1 VGVVTVSRQL
11 GSGGCEIASRV
22 ASELG
27 YRLVDREIIHRAAQD
42 AGVPRIALQEMADEG
57 RKNLVDRVLQ
67 SVNAMPPVPS
77 TAEAWRRE
85 AAASVARPFGGIF
98 SPAVPP
104 FTVTLKDYVDI
115 VGMVMR
121 DLARQGNVVIAGR
134 GGQVVLRDAAD
145 ALHVQILAPPRHRA
159 AVLARREGIDEE
171 EAFQRVTASD
181 RARRDYLR
189 RYHRV
194 QWLDPLLYDL
204 VINTVKIPASLAAQ
218 IVVDAFEQLI
228 LADHG

>member
-1 VGVVTVSRQL
+1 VGVITISRQL
-11 GSGGCEIASRV
+11 GSSGCEISSLV
-22 ASELG
+22 AQQLG

-67 SVNAMPPVPS
+67 TVNAMPPIPS

-85 AAASVARPFGGIF
+85 AAASVTRPFGGIF

-104 FTVTLKDYVDI
+104 FTVTLKDYVDM
-115 VGMVMR
+115 VGMIVR

-134 GGQVVLRDAAD
+134 GGQVILRDAPD
-145 ALHVQILAPPRHRA
+145 ALHVQIVAPPPHRK
-159 AVLARREGIDEE
+159 AVLAEREGIG
-171 EAFQRVTASD
+171 EAEASERVTASD

-189 RYHRV
+189 RYHGV
-194 QWLDPLLYDL
+194 GWLDPLLYDL
-204 VINTVKIPASLAAQ
+204 VVNTRKIPCPVAAE
-218 IVVDAFEQLI
+218 IVVDCFRQLP
-228 LADHG
+228 LVDHG